1 MGRLFW
7 KLFLALFLALI
18 STVITVG
25 NIVQWELRQAPPVV
39 TTMPARAAPASHG
52 EVILHRASPKA
63 LTDNRS
69 NLPATQAD
77 GVQQDLN
84 YGRLLLSFP
93 LSALMFCIVASLVF
107 AGVLAWS
114 ISHPIKLLLEHLKR
128 AADGDLQTRVSPRI
142 GASHDEF
149 SELGEAFDLMAVRLN
164 NMIKSQSNMLHHV
177 SHELRSPLARIQMA
191 VGLVMQNP
199 KKMQTS
205 LQRVELEAVR
215 MEKMIAELLEIFRL
229 ESGMQKLRKVDVE
242 MPALLSGIVNDV
254 QFEKQDANIR
264 LQLPESR
271 VVVPGQLELLHRA
284 IENVIRNAVKYG
296 PPQGVVTV
304 ELQHSQRT
312 GEVII
317 EVQDQGRGVSQQEIK
332 QIFKPF
338 VRGRDTT
345 QIEGHGIGLAM
356 TKNIV
361 EAHGGFVKAA
371 NLSPC
376 GFMVRIHLPLRQS
389 TVGLNVVH

>member
-7 KLFLALFLALI
+7 KIFAALFLALI

-25 NIVQWELRQAPPVV
+25 NIVQWEMRQHPPAL
-39 TTMPARAAPASHG
+39 THSLSKKATPAS
-52 EVILHRASPKA
+52 INQLPHRRQSSKA
-63 LTDNRS
+63 VAQPVDRPINEDS
-69 NLPATQAD
+69 GG
-77 GVQQDLN
+77 GVLETAAEGLN
-84 YGRLLLSFP
+84 YFSLLLSFP
-93 LSALMFCIVASLVF
+93 ASALGFCLVSSAIF

-128 AADGDLQTRVSPRI
+128 AADGDLQARVSAKI

-149 SELGEAFDLMAVRLN
+149 SELGEAFDLMATRLH

-191 VGLVMQNP
+191 VGLVIQNP
-199 KKMQTS
+199 KKMQSS

-229 ESGMQKLRKVDVE
+229 ESGMQRLEKTEVDMTV
-242 MPALLSGIVNDV
+242 LLSGIVSDV
-254 QFEKQDANIR
+254 QFERQDSNI
-264 LQLPESR
+264 QLFMPEQP
-271 VVVPGQLELLHRA
+271 VMVPGQTELLHRA

-296 PPQGVVTV
+296 PPAGLVTV
-304 ELQHSQRT
+304 ELQLSSRT
-312 GEVII
+312 GEVVI
-317 EVQDQGRGVSQQEIK
+317 EVQDQGRGVAQQDME

-356 TKNIV
+356 TKHIV
-361 EAHGGFVKAA
+361 QAHGGYVKAA

-376 GFMVRIHLPLRQS
+376 GFMLRLYFPLK
-389 TVGLNVVH
+389 